1 VGAKPR
7 VRQLARVPGES
18 PRTSATSLAVI
29 SSSSV
34 TTSWTAGL
42 RGIVTSGFERGRG
55 PALVLRDS
63 GRGLTEPVAEV
74 TAHAG
79 GLTVRHAMCAWSDL
93 LVNQQ
98 ECLDTAT
105 RGTHAMSVQEVQ
117 RATGAQTASTFSGLG
132 SLSEG
137 LWSRTR

>member
-1 VGAKPR
+1 M
-7 VRQLARVPGES
+7 
-18 PRTSATSLAVI
+18 
-29 SSSSV
+29 
-34 TTSWTAGL
+34 
-42 RGIVTSGFERGRG
+42 RGIVSSGFERGRG
-55 PALVLRDS
+55 SALVLRDS

-117 RATGAQTASTFSGLG
+117 RATRAQTASTFVGLG
-132 SLSEG
+132 SSSEG